1 MTHCTWF
8 SACFGQV
15 PVRWRR
21 LCDGPQLSKQE
32 TAIQRFSKAA
42 NSSCARK
49 RFYIRAGA
57 AVHAAYAST
66 LGVTYSADGRL
77 IIHTAPPLE
86 IHEIYCI
93 PPCFWDTSAALD
105 AEIFTLLPRFHPR
118 EFEFWRLV
126 HWFEAVSFTIVN
138 PSEGIWILAPGA
150 LVRWLSQCEGRHGW
164 FMESTGDKG
173 AVGETKEVDVEWG
186 QFAALQH
193 LCRELRAFS
202 WLTPAAGS
210 SKTYPQPHRLLLSLI
225 KTPFWFISY
234 FDFHWKVSL
243 LPAPSV
249 DRWLFYLTSFL
260 AILSAFSTIPEVR
273 NLFQLAAPFRR
284 TIKLAAPPPQPIKKE
299 ET

>member
-42 NSSCARK
+42 NSSCVRK

-77 IIHTAPPLE
+77 IIHPAPPLE
-86 IHEIYCI
+86 IHEIYCT

-126 HWFEAVSFTIVN
+126 HWFEAVSFTVVN

-173 AVGETKEVDVEWG
+173 AVWG
-186 QFAALQH
+186 DKGGRCGVRPVCGVAASLQGAKSVLVTH
-193 LCRELRAFS
+193 PCS
-202 WLTPAAGS
+202 GVI
-210 SKTYPQPHRLLLSLI
+210 QN
-225 KTPFWFISY
+225 
-234 FDFHWKVSL
+234 
-243 LPAPSV
+243 LPNHT
-249 DRWLFYLTSFL
+249 DYY
-260 AILSAFSTIPEVR
+260 
-273 NLFQLAAPFRR
+273 
-284 TIKLAAPPPQPIKKE
+284 
-299 ET
+299 